1 MSIIEHIIG
10 REVFDSRGNPTVE
23 VEAVLECGALGRAIV
38 REPNVFL
45 LDEPT
50 QGVDVGAREEIHR
63 IMTRLIK
70 EGKGIVMVTSDL
82 DELMNMSH
90 TIAVMS
96 KGRIV
101 ANLKTRET
109 TREEVMSYALGQ
121 RSEPQPST

>member
-1 MSIIEHIIG
+1 MNKDGSNI
-10 REVFDSRGNPTVE
+10 RQV
-23 VEAVLECGALGRAIV
+23 
-38 REPNVFL
+38 
-45 LDEPT
+45 T

-63 IMTRLIK
+63 IMTRLID

-101 ANLKTRET
+101 ANLETRGT

-121 RSEPQPST
+121 KSQSEPGE